1 MRSDS
6 QCLLHKH
13 HVIIHLDKILL
24 ARLCE
29 SHIINIQ
36 TVIQKIFKNTKK
48 TKTKTEFW
56 EKKKISCFSSKTI
69 KSTIF
74 L

>member
-13 HVIIHLDKILL
+13 HVIIHLNKILL

-36 TVIQKIFKNTKK
+36 TVIQKV
-48 TKTKTEFW
+48 
-56 EKKKISCFSSKTI
+56 
-69 KSTIF
+69 
-74 L
+74 

>member
-6 QCLLHKH
+6 QYLLHKH

-36 TVIQKIFKNTKK
+36 TVIQKI
-48 TKTKTEFW
+48 
-56 EKKKISCFSSKTI
+56 
-69 KSTIF
+69 
-74 L
+74 

>member
-13 HVIIHLDKILL
+13 HVIIHLNKILL
-24 ARLCE
+24 ARICE

-36 TVIQKIFKNTKK
+36 TVIQKIYKKK
-48 TKTKTEFW
+48 TTKNKDRILR
-56 EKKKISCFSSKTI
+56 EKKDQLFQ
-69 KSTIF
+69 
-74 L
+74 